1 MADQIL
7 TLQELK
13 DFFVA
18 ITCKILNIDPTTPQG
33 KGKVRITWPADGQP
47 SWKITDDI
55 VFLRVTPIDDRVAR
69 TLNITY
75 DTNEQDNEYL
85 KKKIGYTRVHKI
97 DFTLY
102 GPNSYDNSDLIRFSL
117 LDPHLF
123 KQDFKSKNLFVI
135 PDIPMPTRLPELYN
149 GQWWERTDFSVNF
162 NEGVIRE
169 QQTPFIKSADI
180 ELVTNKGQTIDILT
194 EQNQ

>member
-1 MADQIL
+1 MADQVLKL
-7 TLQELK
+7 TEIE
-13 DFFVA
+13 DFFQN
-18 ITCKILNIDPTTPQG
+18 ITCQILGLDMTLDENQ
-33 KGKVRITWPADGQP
+33 GKVRLAWPTQGAP
-47 SWKITDDI
+47 SWKIDEDI

-69 TLNITY
+69 TLNIIY
-75 DTNEQDNEYL
+75 NTNDEDNEYL

-102 GPNSYDNSDLIRFSL
+102 GLNSYDNADLIRYSL

-123 KQDFKSKNLFVI
+123 KSEFKAKNLFAI

-149 GQWWERTDFSVNF
+149 NQWWERTDFSATF

-169 QQTPFIKSADI
+169 QQTPFIKSAEI
-180 ELVTNKGQTIDILT
+180 ELVTNKGQTIDIPIDK
-194 EQNQ
+194 N